1 MIVPSTFLELIFFDY
16 FFFFVAAVF
25 EDNLDILNLF
35 KDYVGLVTVTVYDSE
50 SKFGVLSSGLSRFCF
65 IHFALMLLEKEI
77 SLSYKLCRV
86 INGYECHFETNVRLL
101 YVKILEQTEYFS
113 SGRETLLGEREI

>member
-1 MIVPSTFLELIFFDY
+1 MFELRLMYDCSFYIFRTNFFRL

-65 IHFALMLLEKEI
+65 I
-77 SLSYKLCRV
+77 
-86 INGYECHFETNVRLL
+86 
-101 YVKILEQTEYFS
+101 Q
-113 SGRETLLGEREI
+113 